1 MWRQRKAREPGLALA
16 DPLLTIIPPGKADY
30 DVNSFFPLF
39 SNYIYQLCNDMESIK
54 FSTTSVLQ
62 DFRDDGVIY
71 LELRTTPREI
81 PSRDITKDDYVSSVL
96 DCIKDFGKDKMS
108 TYLILSVDRR
118 NTEIEAMEVVDL
130 AVKYQSRGVVAVDL
144 CGDPSQGRVSLFRA
158 AFAKAKH
165 HGLKLTLH
173 FAEVPSSSVE
183 EELMTLLSYK
193 PERIGHVIHVSEL
206 IRKEIVAR
214 KLGLEL
220 CLSCNVHAR
229 LIPGGFS
236 DHHFG
241 YWRDSCCPLILC
253 TDDVGVFCSPLSNEY
268 LLAAEHFNLSHGDI
282 VDICGKAI
290 EAIFGDNEEKKRL
303 RESLSA
309 FKEGATI

>member
-1 MWRQRKAREPGLALA
+1 
-16 DPLLTIIPPGKADY
+16 
-30 DVNSFFPLF
+30 
-39 SNYIYQLCNDMESIK
+39 MESIK

-96 DCIKDFGKDKMS
+96 DCIKDFGKEKMS

-130 AVKYQSRGVVAVDL
+130 AVKYKSRGVVAVDL

-193 PERIGHVIHVSEL
+193 PERIGH
-206 IRKEIVAR
+206 
-214 KLGLEL
+214 
-220 CLSCNVHAR
+220 
-229 LIPGGFS
+229 
-236 DHHFG
+236 
-241 YWRDSCCPLILC
+241 

-268 LLAAEHFNLSHGDI
+268 LLAAEHFNLGHGEL
-282 VDICGKAI
+282 VEICGKAI

>member
-1 MWRQRKAREPGLALA
+1 
-16 DPLLTIIPPGKADY
+16 
-30 DVNSFFPLF
+30 
-39 SNYIYQLCNDMESIK
+39 MESIK
-54 FSTTSVLQ
+54 FSTNSVLQ

-81 PSRDITKDDYVSSVL
+81 PSKGITKDSYVLAVL
-96 DCIKDFGKDKMS
+96 DCIRDFGKNAMS

-130 AVKYQSRGVVAVDL
+130 AVKYKARGVVAVDL
-144 CGDPSQGRVSLFRA
+144 CGDPLKGDVSLFRA

-183 EELMTLLSYK
+183 EELMTLLSYE
-193 PERIGHVIHVSEL
+193 PERIAHVIHVPEP
-206 IRKEIVAR
+206 IKKEIAAR

-220 CLSCNVHAR
+220 CLSCNVHAK
-229 LIPGGFS
+229 LIVGSFS

-241 YWRDSCCPLILC
+241 YWIDKGCPLILC
-253 TDDVGVFCSPLSNEY
+253 VRNETTCWKTTADD
-268 LLAAEHFNLSHGDI
+268 A
-282 VDICGKAI
+282 
-290 EAIFGDNEEKKRL
+290 
-303 RESLSA
+303 
-309 FKEGATI
+309 